1 MLKIDATETD
11 LLQFNFPIYWKI
23 VEVRRGRRRRS
34 AAVERKRHKKK
45 HSDTWCLTMF
55 FCLLWRFSLLSI
67 MTNMAIIVMK
77 LWLLVVV
84 VVVFIFNSGLL
95 WLFSI
100 LFCSVLFGF
109 VLFLIFIYLFKV
121 FVFVIVIVSQ
131 EKPLFIFVDVY
142 WWLLIDLT

>member
-11 LLQFNFPIYWKI
+11 LLQFNFSIYGKI
-23 VEVRRGRRRRS
+23 VEVRTGRRRRRS

-100 LFCSVLFGF
+100 LFCSVPFCF

-121 FVFVIVIVSQ
+121 FVFVIVS
-131 EKPLFIFVDVY
+131 
-142 WWLLIDLT
+142 